1 MNMLA
6 LLLTTLFLS
15 IGLIHVYW
23 ALLGTGHSSTMI
35 PSQNGKPSFIPTS
48 TQTILVALGL
58 FVSALIVLG
67 TALSF
72 WRFGLP
78 LWLFKVGLCGL
89 VMIFALRAIGD
100 FHWVGFFKTV
110 QHTAFARNDT
120 RFFSPLCVGI
130 AVGCAVLSILS

>member
-1 MNMLA
+1 MNMLV

-23 ALLGTGHSSTMI
+23 ALVGTGQSSIMI
-35 PSQNGKPSFIPTS
+35 PSQNGKPRFIPTPA
-48 TQTILVALGL
+48 QTMLVALGL

-67 TALSF
+67 ALSF

-89 VMIFALRAIGD
+89 AMIFALRAIGD
-100 FHWVGFFKTV
+100 FHWVGFFKSV
-110 QHTAFARNDT
+110 RHTPFARNDT

-130 AVGCAVLSILS
+130 AVGCSVLSILS